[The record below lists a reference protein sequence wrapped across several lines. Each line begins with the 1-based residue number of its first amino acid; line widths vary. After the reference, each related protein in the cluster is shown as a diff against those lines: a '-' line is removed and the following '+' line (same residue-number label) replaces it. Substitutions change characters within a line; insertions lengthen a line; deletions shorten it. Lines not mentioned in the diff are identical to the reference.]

1 MAKINKK
8 ASSSSS
14 NQSLHTSDPTFL
26 IPAKISFRVSVLVL
40 AQHKQPQ
47 LLLLFFGFFI
57 CHMVKALLW
66 LLLKQNAMSASE
78 ELMIRVFF
86 YFFLYSH
93 QSLSQAF
100 ISLFGKFGK
109 PESSCFIVSALAA

>member
-1 MAKINKK
+1 MANINKK

-86 YFFLYSH
+86 TFFIQSSIFKPSIYF
-93 QSLSQAF
+93 SLWQ
-100 ISLFGKFGK
+100 IWQT
-109 PESSCFIVSALAA
+109 

>member
-1 MAKINKK
+1 MANINKK

-86 YFFLYSH
+86 FYIFYTVINL
-93 QSLSQAF
+93 
-100 ISLFGKFGK
+100 
-109 PESSCFIVSALAA
+109 